1 MRIRPLAVVLAGI
14 ASFLAA
20 AAAAGEPVRIALL
33 PMSVHARS
41 SGTEYLSS
49 GLAAMLSARLEQF
62 EGVEVIRVGGK
73 SHPPSQTSAA
83 IEAGREAE
91 ADFVLFGSFTQFGE
105 GASLDVRCA
114 RVGDDGSKPRRIFIQ
129 SGQVSEIIPS
139 LDGLAEK
146 IARYA
151 LGHDGGTAGR
161 RIAGNGAPDVA
172 VPVGVA
178 GPSPEEY
185 EELLDR
191 LEALEG
197 IVYKPVASGEPAA
210 TESSEAESSGSELR

>member
-1 MRIRPLAVVLAGI
+1 MRIRPLAVVFAGI
-14 ASFLAA
+14 ATFLAV

-41 SGTEYLSS
+41 TGTEYLSG

-62 EGVEVIRVGGK
+62 EDVVVVRVDGK
-73 SHPPSQTSAA
+73 GNPPSKTGAA
-83 IEAGREAE
+83 IEAGRAVE

-114 RVGDDGSKPRRIFIQ
+114 RIGDDGREPRRIFIQ
-129 SGQVSEIIPS
+129 SGRVSEIIPS

-151 LGHDGGTAGR
+151 LGRDDSTSGRTIEGAG
-161 RIAGNGAPDVA
+161 
-172 VPVGVA
+172 VPAVA

-191 LEALEG
+191 IEALEG
-197 IVYKPVASGEPAA
+197 AVYKPVASGETAA
-210 TESSEAESSGSELR
+210 SESGDAETRGSGLR

>member
-14 ASFLAA
+14 ATFLAA

-41 SGTEYLSS
+41 TGTEYLSG

-62 EGVEVIRVGGK
+62 EGLVVVRVDGNGN
-73 SHPPSQTSAA
+73 PPSKTGAA
-83 IEAGREAE
+83 IEAGRAVE

-105 GASLDVRCA
+105 GASLDIRCA
-114 RVGDDGSKPRRIFIQ
+114 RVGDDGREPRRIFIQ
-129 SGQVSEIIPS
+129 SGRVSEIIPS

-151 LGHDGGTAGR
+151 LGHDGGTGGR
-161 RIAGNGAPDVA
+161 TIEANG
-172 VPVGVA
+172 VPAVA

-191 LEALEG
+191 IEALEG
-197 IVYKPVASGEPAA
+197 VVYKPVASGENLASESGD
-210 TESSEAESSGSELR
+210 TETNGSELR

>member
-1 MRIRPLAVVLAGI
+1 MRIRPLAVLLAGI
-14 ASFLAA
+14 ATFLAA

-33 PMSVHARS
+33 PVSVHARS
-41 SGTEYLSS
+41 TGTEYLSG

-62 EGVEVIRVGGK
+62 EDVVVVRVDGNGN
-73 SHPPSQTSAA
+73 PPSKTGAA
-83 IEAGREAE
+83 IEAGRAVE

-105 GASLDVRCA
+105 GASLDIRCA
-114 RVGDDGSKPRRIFIQ
+114 RVGDDGGEPRRIFIQ
-129 SGQVSEIIPS
+129 SGRVSEIIPS

-151 LGHDGGTAGR
+151 LGHDGGTGGR
-161 RIAGNGAPDVA
+161 TIEANG
-172 VPVGVA
+172 VPAVA

-191 LEALEG
+191 IEALEG
-197 IVYKPVASGEPAA
+197 VVYKPVASGENLASESGD
-210 TESSEAESSGSELR
+210 TETNGSELR

>member
-1 MRIRPLAVVLAGI
+1 VRIRPLPLGLAGI
-14 ASFLAA
+14 AAFLAA

-33 PMSVHARS
+33 PMSVHAHS
-41 SGTEYLSS
+41 TSTEYLSS

-62 EGVEVIRVGGK
+62 EDVVVVRVNSKGD
-73 SHPPSQTSAA
+73 PPTKTAAA
-83 IEAGREAE
+83 IEAGRAVEAN
-91 ADFVLFGSFTQFGE
+91 FVLFGSFTQFGE
-105 GASLDVRCA
+105 GASLDVRCV
-114 RVGDDGSKPRRIFIQ
+114 RVGDDSSEPRRIFVQ

-151 LGHDGGTAGR
+151 LGHDGGTGGR
-161 RIAGNGAPDVA
+161 SFEGNGAPA
-172 VPVGVA
+172 AGV

-191 LEALEG
+191 IEALEG
-197 IVYKPVASGEPAA
+197 VVYTPVASGDTAA
-210 TESSEAESSGSELR
+210 IVSGEVESNGSELR

>member
-83 IEAGREAE
+83 IEAGREAK

-151 LGHDGGTAGR
+151 LGHDGGAGGR
-161 RIAGNGAPDVA
+161 TIEGNGVPAVA
-172 VPVGVA
+172 DS
-178 GPSPEEY
+178 GPSAEEY

-197 IVYKPVASGEPAA
+197 AVYKPVAIGENLASESGD
-210 TESSEAESSGSELR
+210 TETSGSELR

>member
-1 MRIRPLAVVLAGI
+1 MRIRPLAIGLAGI
-14 ASFLAA
+14 ATFLTAA
-20 AAAAGEPVRIALL
+20 AASGEPVRIALL
-33 PMSVHARS
+33 PMSVHAHS

-62 EGVEVIRVGGK
+62 EGVVVVRVNSKGNPVTK
-73 SHPPSQTSAA
+73 TAA
-83 IEAGREAE
+83 AVEAGRQVDAN
-91 ADFVLFGSFTQFGE
+91 FVLFGSFTQFGE
-105 GASLDVRCA
+105 GASLDVRCV
-114 RVGDDGSKPRRIFIQ
+114 RVGDDSSEPRRIFVQ
-129 SGQVSEIIPS
+129 SGRVAEIIPS

-151 LGHDGGTAGR
+151 LGHDGGSGGR
-161 RIAGNGAPDVA
+161 SVEGNGVPSAVA
-172 VPVGVA
+172 VA

-197 IVYKPVASGEPAA
+197 AVYTPVASGDTAA
-210 TESSEAESSGSELR
+210 TESGEAESSGSELR